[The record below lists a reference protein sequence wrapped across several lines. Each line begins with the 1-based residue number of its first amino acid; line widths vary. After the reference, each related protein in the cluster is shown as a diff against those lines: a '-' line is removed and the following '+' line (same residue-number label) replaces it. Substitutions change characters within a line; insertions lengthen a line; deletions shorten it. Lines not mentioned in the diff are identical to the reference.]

1 MYFEFCH
8 QNQTQVSLPWLAKSH
23 EKKCQNYFCVTTSP
37 FAEMWLDAMLRKKG
51 IKKKKKRWW
60 ILITVLFNEYIKQNI
75 IMTELRKANFD
86 SLDIWRLIKNQSCKK
101 RSRKLIQTLIFSK
114 LPSCTLGFKK
124 KECRACYRIF
134 FTLKNIT

>member
-1 MYFEFCH
+1 
-8 QNQTQVSLPWLAKSH
+8 
-23 EKKCQNYFCVTTSP
+23 
-37 FAEMWLDAMLRKKG
+37 
-51 IKKKKKRWW
+51 
-60 ILITVLFNEYIKQNI
+60 
-75 IMTELRKANFD
+75 MTELRKANFD

-124 KECRACYRIF
+124 KECRACYRIL